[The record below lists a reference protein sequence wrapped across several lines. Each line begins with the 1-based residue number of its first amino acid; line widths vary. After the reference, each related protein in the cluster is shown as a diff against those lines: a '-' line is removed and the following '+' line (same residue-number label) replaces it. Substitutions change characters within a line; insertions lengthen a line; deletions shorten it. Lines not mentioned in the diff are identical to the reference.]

1 MDCNNELRM
10 ESGNEV
16 VLEDEIVVAVNEID
30 LNKEE
35 IKSSSKVEVTESSIK
50 IGGTNGDTSASVR
63 KPRTPRVGSKSE
75 STLTSETAISASHS
89 ATRKSSAKSGGT
101 VTRRATIDSVTSVSK
116 SRVNLG
122 KKANGNEDHP
132 PKVSVSSLT
141 VKQDDD
147 THSTS
152 SSGQRR
158 NSITGFSSR
167 LEERAEKRKQFFS
180 KLEEKSHAKE
190 VEKTNLQEKSKESQ
204 EAEIK
209 LLRKSLTFKAAPM
222 PSFYKEHPPKV
233 ELKKTPVTRPKSP
246 KLGKNKSSVASVT
259 RSVATV
265 VPRVRDQPTSSAAN
279 HSKDTAAS
287 KKPVKK
293 PETNTPPSKTG
304 VKPEKSTEIPA
315 KLEDQEKDQDSDEQ
329 FQEIQA
335 PSANPL
341 EVEEWIEVSP
351 QKNAVVEES
360 PDQGAAPGDVS
371 VGS

>member
-1 MDCNNELRM
+1 
-10 ESGNEV
+10 
-16 VLEDEIVVAVNEID
+16 
-30 LNKEE
+30 
-35 IKSSSKVEVTESSIK
+35 
-50 IGGTNGDTSASVR
+50 
-63 KPRTPRVGSKSE
+63 
-75 STLTSETAISASHS
+75 
-89 ATRKSSAKSGGT
+89 
-101 VTRRATIDSVTSVSK
+101 
-116 SRVNLG
+116 G

-132 PKVSVSSLT
+132 PKVSVSSVT

-222 PSFYKEHPPKV
+222 PSFYKEPPPKV
-233 ELKKTPVTRPKSP
+233 ELKKIPVTRPKSP
-246 KLGKNKSSVASVT
+246 KLGRNKSLLASVT
-259 RSVATV
+259 RSVDRTVATV
-265 VPRVRDQPTSSAAN
+265 VPRVRDQPTSSVVN

-287 KKPVKK
+287 KKPVIK
-293 PETNTPPSKTG
+293 PETSTPPSKTK
-304 VKPEKSTEIPA
+304 VKPEKSTEIPV
-315 KLEDQEKDQDSDEQ
+315 KQDQEKDQDSDEQ

-341 EVEEWIEVSP
+341 EVEDWIEVSP

>member
-1 MDCNNELRM
+1 MIRM

-35 IKSSSKVEVTESSIK
+35 INSSSKVEVTESSIK
-50 IGGTNGDTSASVR
+50 IGGTNGDTNASVQ
-63 KPRTPRVGSKSE
+63 KPRAKLSQSSSISAKTQTPRVGSKSE
-75 STLTSETAISASHS
+75 STLTSETATSASHS
-89 ATRKSSAKSGGT
+89 TTRKSSAKSGGT
-101 VTRRATIDSVTSVSK
+101 VTRRATIDSVTSISK
-116 SRVNLG
+116 SRG
-122 KKANGNEDHP
+122 KKANGNEDHT

-190 VEKTNLQEKSKESQ
+190 VEKTTLQEKSKESQ
-204 EAEIK
+204 EVEIK
-209 LLRKSLTFKAAPM
+209 LLRKSLTFKASPM
-222 PSFYKEHPPKV
+222 PSFYKEPPPKV
-233 ELKKTPVTRPKSP
+233 ELKKLPVTRPKSP
-246 KLGKNKSSVASVT
+246 KLGRNKSSVASLT

-265 VPRVRDQPTSSAAN
+265 VSRVRDQPTSSAVN
-279 HSKDTAAS
+279 HSKDTAVS

-293 PETNTPPSKTG
+293 PGG

-360 PDQGAAPGDVS
+360 PDQGATS